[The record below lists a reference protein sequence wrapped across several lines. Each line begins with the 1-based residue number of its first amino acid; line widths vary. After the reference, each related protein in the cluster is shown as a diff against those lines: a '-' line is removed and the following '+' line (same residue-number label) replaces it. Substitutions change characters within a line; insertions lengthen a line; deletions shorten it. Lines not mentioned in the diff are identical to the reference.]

1 MLIQRAKKHTTHDNF
16 HCNEITG
23 CGFCLFPMENALVR
37 DVDTR
42 VFALEFCFLQLDKAF
57 ADLDDIVP
65 RSLIDVRIL
74 RLQHVENIQGKC
86 TVSGTNFVDDKILV
100 GKVLQQVL
108 GNQASTNSASIPR
121 LNSIRKS
128 RKSSVC

>member
-1 MLIQRAKKHTTHDNF
+1 
-16 HCNEITG
+16 
-23 CGFCLFPMENALVR
+23 MENALVR

-42 VFALEFCFLQLDKAF
+42 VFALEFCFLQLDEAF
-57 ADLDDIVP
+57 ADLDDVVP

-74 RLQHVENIQGKC
+74 LLQHVENVQGKC
-86 TVSGTNFVDDKILV
+86 TVSSTNFVDDKVLV

-108 GNQASTNSASIPR
+108 GNQASTNSTSIPR

-128 RKSSVC
+128 RKSSIY